1 MRTFKVEIAW
11 DEIPRQVVITYINQS
26 FLSRDFLQKYP
37 KFLAAKHSIIYVIF
51 FESEND
57 VYNLDKKQRW
67 YQSNI

>member
-37 KFLAAKHSIIYVIF
+37 KFLAAKHS
-51 FESEND
+51 
-57 VYNLDKKQRW
+57 
-67 YQSNI
+67 